1 MGACCSSPADNYE
14 PGSKQA
20 AGSSSAHHHHHHK
33 NQKQEAQKTPDFGLG
48 DDFEVIKLLGTGGEG
63 ETWLCV
69 DQRTKRE
76 VAIKLVRRPIPRSI
90 TQIIQREI
98 KILADLGDGHL
109 NIVHADEVLLTKT
122 HVGLVMEYVAGGN
135 MVAFVTK
142 RRETRESRGG
152 LCIDE
157 DEASFFFRQLIW
169 AVQFCHKN
177 HVAHRDLKLDNTIL
191 DHRDPPRLKLCDFGF
206 AKAWASNSNM
216 DTMRIGTPEYMG
228 PELISGRAGY
238 DGKKVD
244 VWAAGVLL
252 FVMLLGMFPFE
263 MEDEN
268 YVNTAG
274 LYSIWIQQIR
284 TSWQESPHNN
294 SAVGKLTKDCR
305 DLLDKMFDVNQDSR
319 ITIDGIIRHP
329 WFSRPLPEKYETAL
343 AQLQEEQRAI
353 DSRVAGGNYRSKE
366 RDAQLQML
374 LDKATIPPAAG
385 ENILR
390 VPLSRYGASSAVGS
404 GAVAAIPEGP

>member
-48 DDFEVIKLLGTGGEG
+48 EDFEVIKLLGTGGEG

-142 RRETRESRGG
+142 RREMRESRGG

-385 ENILR
+385 ENIL
-390 VPLSRYGASSAVGS
+390 LAGVGRT
-404 GAVAAIPEGP
+404 PHN

>member
-48 DDFEVIKLLGTGGEG
+48 EDFEVIKLLGTGGEG